1 MDMKYIVE
9 SREISEEKW
18 TPKGTFRYLEEAREY
33 VYDRLKICFGFD
45 YRIRKIYSD
54 GEYFYDR

>member
-1 MDMKYIVE
+1 MDMKHIVE

-33 VYDRLKICFGFD
+33 VYDRLKNIFWF
-45 YRIRKIYSD
+45 
-54 GEYFYDR
+54 

>member
-33 VYDRLKICFGFD
+33 VYDR
-45 YRIRKIYSD
+45 
-54 GEYFYDR
+54 